1 MRVIATVHM
10 PTGNIDRCIDVL
22 VQAGTEAWS
31 NLPLSTSRNLYRFAR
46 STVGLR
52 TLDVPAVTRW
62 SSGSHV
68 LRRLGL
74 LPFDGT
80 ELVADDREREVEC
93 FRGHRLEVL
102 VGCMP

>member
-1 MRVIATVHM
+1 
-10 PTGNIDRCIDVL
+10 
-22 VQAGTEAWS
+22 
-31 NLPLSTSRNLYRFAR
+31 
-46 STVGLR
+46 
-52 TLDVPAVTRW
+52 VTRW

-68 LRRLGL
+68 LRRRGL

>member
-1 MRVIATVHM
+1 VYAGCAAFLRVT
-10 PTGNIDRCIDVL
+10 TK
-22 VQAGTEAWS
+22 S
-31 NLPLSTSRNLYRFAR
+31 NLLACAIPGLTQFCAR
-46 STVGLR
+46 GRVGLR

-68 LRRLGL
+68 LRRHGL

>member
-1 MRVIATVHM
+1 MRVIAPFTCR
-10 PTGNIDRCIDVL
+10 PETLTGASMSWCEL
-22 VQAGTEAWS
+22 
-31 NLPLSTSRNLYRFAR
+31 
-46 STVGLR
+46 GLR
-52 TLDVPAVTRW
+52 PGRTCLCRRPVITTVRPLNGRLTTLDVPAVTRW
-62 SSGSHV
+62 SSGSRV
-68 LRRLGL
+68 LRRHGL

>member
-1 MRVIATVHM
+1 MWFRSETPRARVLFCRHTNKIGA
-10 PTGNIDRCIDVL
+10 R
-22 VQAGTEAWS
+22 QARKW
-31 NLPLSTSRNLYRFAR
+31 
-46 STVGLR
+46 VGLR

-68 LRRLGL
+68 LRRHGL

>member
-1 MRVIATVHM
+1 MRRVSIDCR
-10 PTGNIDRCIDVL
+10 PTDS
-22 VQAGTEAWS
+22 AG
-31 NLPLSTSRNLYRFAR
+31 STIGCVAPRACPHGAPVDCPDPVAGRLTN
-46 STVGLR
+46 V
-52 TLDVPAVTRW
+52 DVPAVTRW

-68 LRRLGL
+68 LRRHGL

-80 ELVADDREREVEC
+80 ELVADDREGEVEC